1 MKKRI
6 AIVLLVLAII
16 PATLAAST
24 PIFQLGPYVAYNK
37 TVVDVKDE
45 GVDVL
50 NLQNLSFGADIR
62 INPGKWFSIDIP
74 ATLGFGVGSGEKGF
88 SIGVIPTLNLNI
100 PVYITDGIGLDIA
113 IGAGTQFEFVNADK
127 QWTMNGFPFSNA
139 GEAFSGMNLVYRAG
153 VTLNLTFIGISV
165 NAVVPCEGPF
175 SSDDIGDIFTPGW
188 ESTRFSAAVLFNF
201 G

>member
-37 TVVDVKDE
+37 TFVDVKDD
-45 GVDVL
+45 GIDVL
-50 NLQNLSFGADIR
+50 NLHNLSFGADIR

>member
-37 TVVDVKDE
+37 TFVDVKDE

-50 NLQNLSFGADIR
+50 NLHNLSFGADIR

-74 ATLGFGVGSGEKGF
+74 ATLGFGVGGGEKGF

-113 IGAGTQFEFVNADK
+113 VGAGTQFEFVNADK

-153 VTLNLTFIGISV
+153 VTLNLAFIGISV

-188 ESTRFSAAVLFNF
+188 ESTRFSAAVLFNI

>member
-37 TVVDVKDE
+37 TVVDVKNE

-50 NLQNLSFGADIR
+50 NLHNLSFGADIR

-74 ATLGFGVGSGEKGF
+74 ATIGLGVGTDKGF

-113 IGAGTQFEFVNADK
+113 IGAGTQFEFVCLNK
-127 QWTMNGFPFSNA
+127 NWSMNGFPFSNA